1 MPHTAKAF
9 ESVEPRITCIHRV
22 AKPKAALQWS
32 EWVTPKPGQREPI
45 HRWFLFP
52 HSFSREI
59 VNELL
64 VTWKLSPG
72 SKLLDP
78 FAGAG
83 TTLLAAKQYNYSAIG
98 YDLSPLAVFVSN
110 VKVAHYTQAI
120 VSDWERLVRDLSK
133 PTPISMVAPPE
144 ILKRAFTSRS
154 WDALMHIRDAIAKM
168 RSGKHRAFFELAL
181 LVTLSSFSRAQRSG
195 GWLRWVSN
203 TEDCREIIPAFKNQV
218 RVMLEDVSR
227 SSSSPRSFVCR
238 AYLGDARALPSSHRD
253 IDAVI
258 TSPPYPNRHDYSRIF
273 NIELSFSFLSEQAIR
288 RLRSDSFRSHV
299 EARPMPYEVN
309 EYERPAR
316 LAKIISSIKKR
327 AVDQRVPR
335 MIDGYFEDIF
345 LNLRSMLPRLKKG
358 APLAYI
364 VGNVRYHG
372 ITIPVDQI
380 TAEIGSKVG
389 LKVNDIFV
397 ARYRGNSAQQMGKYG
412 RSPSRESVLVM
423 SKIS

>member
-1 MPHTAKAF
+1 
-9 ESVEPRITCIHRV
+9 
-22 AKPKAALQWS
+22 
-32 EWVTPKPGQREPI
+32 
-45 HRWFLFP
+45 
-52 HSFSREI
+52 

-64 VTWKLSPG
+64 VSWKLSPG

-83 TTLLAAKQYNYSAIG
+83 TTLLAAKQYNFSAVG

-110 VKVAHYTQAI
+110 VKIANYTQAI
-120 VSDWERLVRDLSK
+120 VSDWETIARELSNQ
-133 PTPISMVAPPE
+133 TPSSIVAPPE
-144 ILKRAFTSRS
+144 ILKRAFTRRS
-154 WDALMHIRDAIAKM
+154 WDALMHIRDTIAKT
-168 RSGKHRAFFELAL
+168 RSAKHRAFFELAL
-181 LVTLSSFSRAQRSG
+181 LVTLSSFSKAQRSG

-203 TEDCREIIPAFKNQV
+203 TEDWREIIPAFKNQI
-218 RVMLEDVSR
+218 RLMLEDI
-227 SSSSPRSFVCR
+227 PRSNASRRSVVCR
-238 AYLGDARALPSSHRD
+238 AYLGDARALPLSRGD

-273 NIELSFSFLSEQAIR
+273 NVELSFSFLSEQAIR

-299 EARPMPYEVN
+299 EARAMPYEVSG
-309 EYERPAR
+309 YERPAG

-327 AVDQRVPR
+327 AADQRIPR
-335 MIDGYFEDIF
+335 MIDGYFEDVF
-345 LNLRSMLPRLKKG
+345 LNLRSLLPQLKKG

-372 ITIPVDQI
+372 ITIPVDHI
-380 TAEIGSKVG
+380 TAEIGRSVG
-389 LKVNDIFV
+389 FRLDNIFV

-412 RSPSRESVLVM
+412 RKPSRESVVLM